1 MKVVIDIPEAL
12 YDRVKQLDYTAD
24 MYDFADS
31 MYQADIKNL
40 AIAIKDGTPLP
51 TGYHDRLII
60 LSESVIKGEQ
70 ILLSFSCQ
78 KWISEMGLSNATVAI
93 IEPYKEVENED

>member
-12 YDRVKQLDYTAD
+12 YDRVKQLDYSIN

-40 AIAIKDGTPLP
+40 AIAIKDGSL
-51 TGYHDRLII
+51 
-60 LSESVIKGEQ
+60 
-70 ILLSFSCQ
+70 
-78 KWISEMGLSNATVAI
+78 
-93 IEPYKEVENED
+93 KEIENEND